1 MAKIDATRVSRWTPA
16 WTLLALTVAAMGT
29 GCTGLTG
36 SSAPTVWPGVSTTTP
51 AQNYAPSGAVTTPK
65 TNLAA
70 PSAPVG
76 PATGSGVTPTPAAE
90 PFKATVRGQGWD
102 NYETTAGS
110 DEYTRGP
117 MTATDGTERT
127 VSTTAYQP
135 PVNPPGTP
143 PTYTPPPN
151 TPPPGYIPTTP
162 TVPPVLPPGGS
173 VPAASQPTAAGNDQW
188 ITSPY
193 LNSKPQG
200 YMPPAEQLPGTPVP
214 LDILVEEAR
223 TGRFMFGAGI
233 NSDAGVTG
241 QITVDER
248 NFDIFGFPT
257 SWSQIANGEAFRGRG
272 QAFRLEAMP
281 GNRVQRYL
289 VSFTEPYLFWT
300 PISLNVSAFLYD
312 RGYYD
317 WTESRA
323 GGRVGLGY
331 RLTPDLSVSAGL
343 RLEEV
348 RIKNPRV
355 LGVEELDEVL
365 GNSDF
370 YSSQF
375 SLRHDTRDLPFA
387 PTEGHLIEL
396 KYEQAFGEFDY
407 PRGEFDIRKY
417 FMVRERPD
425 GSGRHTI
432 TTSLSAGFSGANT
445 PLFENY
451 FAGGFSTIRGFDFRG
466 ASPVTNSVIVG
477 GRFRLLGSVEYSMP
491 LTADD
496 MIKAVA
502 FCDYGTVEKEITI
515 NTDNFRIAP
524 GFGFRISVP
533 ALGPAPLAFD
543 FAFPVASADTDDEQI
558 FSFFFGIGR
567 G

>member
-1 MAKIDATRVSRWTPA
+1 MAKIFATRGSRWTPA
-16 WTLLALTVAAMGT
+16 WVLLASAAVVMAA

-36 SSAPTVWPGVSTTTP
+36 GSAPTVWPETSAV
-51 AQNYAPSGAVTTPK
+51 APSPGPTAAGNLTVPGN
-65 TNLAA
+65 NLAVPTAA
-70 PSAPVG
+70 PAPLVVPGSAPAPPV
-76 PATGSGVTPTPAAE
+76 APT
-90 PFKATVRGQGWD
+90 KATVRGQGWG
-102 NYETTAGS
+102 NNENAAGS
-110 DEYTRGP
+110 NDYLRGP
-117 MTATDGTERT
+117 MTVSGAPDDHERT
-127 VSTTAYQP
+127 VAFQSPQD
-135 PVNPPGTP
+135 
-143 PTYTPPPN
+143 PN
-151 TPPPGYIPTTP
+151 APLSNAPPPGYIPAAP
-162 TVPPVLPPGGS
+162 GSVPVLPPGA
-173 VPAASQPTAAGNDQW
+173 VAPVNPQTPPTGNDQW
-188 ITSPY
+188 ISSPY
-193 LNSKPQG
+193 ANPKPQG
-200 YMPPAEQLPGTPVP
+200 YLPPPQQLPGTPVP

-223 TGRFMFGAGI
+223 TGRFMFGAGV

-257 SWSQIANGEAFRGRG
+257 SWEEIANGEAFRGRG
-272 QAFRLEAMP
+272 QAFRLEAIP

-300 PISLNVSAFLYD
+300 PISLNLSAFLYD

-375 SLRHDTRDLPFA
+375 SVRHDTRDLPFS

-396 KYEQAFGEFDY
+396 KYEQAFGEYDY

-432 TTSLSAGFSGANT
+432 SASLSGGFSGSET

-451 FAGGFSTIRGFDFRG
+451 FAGGFSTIRGFEFRG
-466 ASPVTNSVIVG
+466 ASPVSKSVIVG
-477 GRFRLLGSVEYSMP
+477 GRFRLLGSVEYMMP

-502 FCDYGTVEKEITI
+502 FCDYGTVEKDITI
-515 NTDNFRIAP
+515 NKDNFRIAP

-558 FSFFFGIGR
+558 FSFFFGVGR